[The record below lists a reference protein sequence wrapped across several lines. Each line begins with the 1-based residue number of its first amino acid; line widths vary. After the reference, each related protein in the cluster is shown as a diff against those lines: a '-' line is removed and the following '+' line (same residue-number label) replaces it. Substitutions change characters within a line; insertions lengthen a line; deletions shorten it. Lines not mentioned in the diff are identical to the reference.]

1 MTTTTQEE
9 TIWQEKASML
19 DFLINPVLWI
29 LTVGTAG
36 IWFILVYIVRL
47 NTRYTLTSERL
58 IITKGILSK
67 SVDEIELFRIKDSK
81 LKQSLLERIVGLGT
95 ISVTSTDATFDQKLE
110 KMPNAYNK
118 REQLRQM
125 ANQSRERKGI
135 RTVVN
140 E

>member
-81 LKQSLLERIVGLGT
+81 LKQSLLDRIVGLGT